1 MQMDGPGVYNIGNVR
16 LVGIVLYG
24 LHNVDRWAK
33 GYLPLLGTRTSAKYG
48 RADGWAKVSLAP
60 IHMSW
65 PTVHIGNSHVY
76 CVVGTRISG
85 IWGRMNVDGWAKG
98 VLPGMDVASRHV

>member
-1 MQMDGPGVYNIGNVR
+1 MQMDGPGVYNVGNVR

-24 LHNVDRWAK
+24 LHNVDGWAK
-33 GYLPLLGTRTSAKYG
+33 GHLPLLGTRTSG
-48 RADGWAKVSLAP
+48 QMAP
-60 IHMSW
+60 IHMSR

-85 IWGRMNVDGWAKG
+85 IWDRMNVDGWAKG